1 MPVGLWLIEKCHLDC
16 GFGFEK
22 CHLDLVLALK
32 NAIWT
37 VISAHV
43 IIVYICTY
51 CLFLPVVCIRE
62 IVDSMSLVAKLSE
75 FYVMSC
81 LLR

>member
-1 MPVGLWLIEKCHLDC
+1 MPVGLWLLENAIWTV
-16 GFGFEK
+16 F
-22 CHLDLVLALK
+22 LALK

-37 VISAHV
+37 VISARV